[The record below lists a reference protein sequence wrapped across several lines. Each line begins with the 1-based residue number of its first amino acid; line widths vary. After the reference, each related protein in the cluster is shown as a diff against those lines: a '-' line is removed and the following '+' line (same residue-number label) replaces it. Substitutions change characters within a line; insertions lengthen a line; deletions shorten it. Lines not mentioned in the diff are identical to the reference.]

1 MLQAPTAAPAATP
14 PGQRHEAVSLWR
26 RVLRLFL
33 YQRELTPILITVVLF
48 AYFTIRAGSTFT
60 SSLSLSSAAGYAGPI
75 GAIAVGEVLLLV
87 LAEID
92 LSAGQVFL
100 FAPWVEYWLHNLG
113 VPVASGDSARA
124 CRVLRCRSGKRA
136 DHRASERAVLRHD
149 AGDELHPLRPRAHLL
164 ELHPGI
170 ADPAVGVF
178 LADRSVSFI
187 EPGDGGL
194 AMVGDPVGGSDHD
207 PAHVLLTRTR
217 FGVRIIATGGNL
229 VGAAEAGVP
238 VRRVKVWCFVL
249 CSFFAGLVGIVD
261 AVKYGSL
268 DPGNFGVDYILYAV
282 GACVI
287 GGTALTGG
295 RGTVIGAFIGAIL
308 IGVLEDGL
316 TLIGVSTNDFYVW
329 VGVVIIFA
337 MALNVQFD
345 RADRPLEGGHER
357 PSPPSRRLRRPSRPG
372 PRSRCAA

>member
-1 MLQAPTAAPAATP
+1 VQSGTPTPAAAPAEP
-14 PGQRHEAVSLWR
+14 PGQLRAR
-26 RVLRLFL
+26 RSVGGRILRLFL
-33 YQRELTPILITVVLF
+33 YQRELTPVVITIGLF
-48 AYFTIRAGSTFT
+48 AYFTIKAGSNFT
-60 SSLSLSSAAGYAGPI
+60 DSLSLSSAAGYAGPV

-100 FAPWVEYWLHNLG
+100 FAPWVEYWFNNLG
-113 VPVASGDSARA
+113 LSVALSILIALAVCCGVGAVNGLITVLLNVPSFVTTLAMNFILFGL
-124 CRVLRCRSGKRA
+124 VLIYSNQTQA
-136 DHRASERAVLRHD
+136 TPI
-149 AGDELHPLRPRAHLL
+149 PL
-164 ELHPGI
+164 
-170 ADPAVGVF
+170 
-178 LADRSVSFI
+178 SVSTGS
-187 EPGDGGL
+187 PGFSSQFMGEWLWSEILWVLVITIL
-194 AMVGDPVGGSDHD
+194 AT
-207 PAHVLLTRTR
+207 VLLTRTR
-217 FGVRIIATGGNL
+217 FGTRIVATGGNL

-238 VRRVKVWCFVL
+238 VGRVKVWSFVL
-249 CSFFAGLVGIVD
+249 CSFLAGLVGIVD

-316 TLIGVSTNDFYVW
+316 TLTGVSTNDFYVW

-345 RADRPLEGGHER
+345 RLIA
-357 PSPPSRRLRRPSRPG
+357 
-372 PRSRCAA
+372 RSRGT

>member
-1 MLQAPTAAPAATP
+1 VASP
-14 PGQRHEAVSLWR
+14 PGQQRQALTVGR

-33 YQRELTPILITVVLF
+33 YQRELTPVVITIGLF

-60 SSLSLSSAAGYAGPI
+60 DSLSLSSAAGYAGPI
-75 GAIAVGEVLLLV
+75 AAIAVGQVLLLM
-87 LAEID
+87 LGEID

-100 FAPWVEYWLHNLG
+100 FAPWVEYWLNNLG
-113 VPVASGDSARA
+113 VPVALAI
-124 CRVLRCRSGKRA
+124 VLA
-136 DHRASERAVLRHD
+136 LAVCCGVGALN
-149 AGDELHPLRPRAHLL
+149 GLITVLL
-164 ELHPGI
+164 NVP
-170 ADPAVGVF
+170 
-178 LADRSVSFI
+178 SFVTT
-187 EPGDGGL
+187 L
-194 AMVGDPVGGSDHD
+194 AMNFILFGLVLIYSDQTQATPIPLSSSGGFAGQFLGAWQWSEILW
-207 PAHVLLTRTR
+207 VLAITIVMTVMLTRTR
-217 FGVRIIATGGNL
+217 FGVRIVATGGNL

-238 VRRVKVWCFVL
+238 TRRVKVWCFVL
-249 CSFFAGLVGIVD
+249 CSFLSGLVGIVD

-308 IGVLEDGL
+308 IGILEDGL

-345 RADRPLEGGHER
+345 RLIA
-357 PSPPSRRLRRPSRPG
+357 
-372 PRSRCAA
+372 RSRAQ

>member
-1 MLQAPTAAPAATP
+1 MST
-14 PGQRHEAVSLWR
+14 GR

-33 YQRELTPILITVVLF
+33 YQRELTPIVITIGLF
-48 AYFTIRAGSTFT
+48 VYFTIRAGSTFT
-60 SSLSLSSAAGYAGPI
+60 GSLSLSSAAGYAGPI
-75 GAIAVGEVLLLV
+75 GAIAIGQVLLLV

-100 FAPWVEYWLHNLG
+100 FTPWMMYWLHNDGLPFVLAILIALLAACLVG
-113 VPVASGDSARA
+113 AINGLITVRLNVP
-124 CRVLRCRSGKRA
+124 
-136 DHRASERAVLRHD
+136 
-149 AGDELHPLRPRAHLL
+149 
-164 ELHPGI
+164 
-170 ADPAVGVF
+170 
-178 LADRSVSFI
+178 SFVTT
-187 EPGDGGL
+187 L
-194 AMVGDPVGGSDHD
+194 AMNFILYGVVLVYSNDAEASPIPLSGQTSFASQLMGAWKWSEILWVLALTILLS
-207 PAHVLLTRTR
+207 VLLTRTR

-238 VRRVKVWCFVL
+238 IRRVKVWCFVI
-249 CSFFAGLVGIVD
+249 CSFVAGLVGIID

-295 RGTVIGAFIGAIL
+295 RGTVVGAFIGAIL

-316 TLIGVSTNDFYVW
+316 TLVGVSTNEFFIW
-329 VGVVIIFA
+329 VGVVIILA

-345 RADRPLEGGHER
+345 RLLA
-357 PSPPSRRLRRPSRPG
+357 
-372 PRSRCAA
+372 RSRSR

>member
-1 MLQAPTAAPAATP
+1 MQSGARTPVAAPAESP
-14 PGQRHEAVSLWR
+14 PGQQRTLTVGR
-26 RVLRLFL
+26 RILRVFL
-33 YQRELTPILITVVLF
+33 YKRELTPIVITIGLF
-48 AYFTIRAGSTFT
+48 LYFTIKAGSTFLN
-60 SSLSLSSAAGYAGPI
+60 SLSLSSAAGYAGPI
-75 GAIAVGEVLLLV
+75 GAIAVGEVLLLM

-100 FAPWVEYWLHNLG
+100 FCPWVMYWMDNLG
-113 VPVASGDSARA
+113 VPL
-124 CRVLRCRSGKRA
+124 VLAILIALLVVCGVGLINGLITVRLNVPSFVTTLAMNFILFGLVLVYSDQTQA
-136 DHRASERAVLRHD
+136 TPIPLSTSE
-149 AGDELHPLRPRAHLL
+149 
-164 ELHPGI
+164 
-170 ADPAVGVF
+170 
-178 LADRSVSFI
+178 SVSQASFASKFMGVWLWSEI
-187 EPGDGGL
+187 LWVLGITII
-194 AMVGDPVGGSDHD
+194 V
-207 PAHVLLTRTR
+207 HVMLTRTR
-217 FGVRIIATGGNL
+217 FGVRIVATGGNL
-229 VGAAEAGVP
+229 IGAAEAGVP
-238 VRRVKVWCFVL
+238 TARVKVLCFML
-249 CSFFAGLVGIVD
+249 CSFIAGLVGIVD

-345 RADRPLEGGHER
+345 RLIA
-357 PSPPSRRLRRPSRPG
+357 
-372 PRSRCAA
+372 RSRAS

>member
-1 MLQAPTAAPAATP
+1 M
-14 PGQRHEAVSLWR
+14 SIWR

-33 YQRELTPILITVVLF
+33 YQRELTPVVITIALF
-48 AYFTIRAGSTFT
+48 AYFAIKAGSTFT
-60 SSLSLSSAAGYAGPI
+60 SELSLSSAAGYAGPI

-100 FAPWVEYWLHNLG
+100 FAAWVEWWMHNLG
-113 VPVASGDSARA
+113 LPVVLAILISLAVCCGVGAINGLITVRLNVPSFVTTLAMNFVLYGLVLIYSDMAEASPIPLSTYASP
-124 CRVLRCRSGKRA
+124 SGK
-136 DHRASERAVLRHD
+136 AS
-149 AGDELHPLRPRAHLL
+149 
-164 ELHPGI
+164 
-170 ADPAVGVF
+170 
-178 LADRSVSFI
+178 
-187 EPGDGGL
+187 
-194 AMVGDPVGGSDHD
+194 VGGEMMGAWLWSEILWVL
-207 PAHVLLTRTR
+207 AIAILGTVLLTRTR
-217 FGVRIIATGGNL
+217 FGTRIVATGGNL

-238 VRRVKVWCFVL
+238 IRRVKVWSFVI
-249 CSFFAGLVGIVD
+249 CSFLAGLVGMVD

-268 DPGNFGVDYILYAV
+268 DPGNFGVDFILYAI

-308 IGVLEDGL
+308 IGILEDGL

-345 RADRPLEGGHER
+345 RIVA
-357 PSPPSRRLRRPSRPG
+357 
-372 PRSRCAA
+372 RSRGR

>member
-1 MLQAPTAAPAATP
+1 VQSGAPTHSAVAPAAEP
-14 PGQRHEAVSLWR
+14 PGQQREAASISR

-33 YQRELTPILITVVLF
+33 YQRELTPVLITVGLF

-60 SSLSLSSAAGYAGPI
+60 DSLSLSSASGYAGPI

-100 FAPWVEYWLHNLG
+100 FAPWVEYWMHNLG
-113 VPVASGDSARA
+113 VPIALSILVA
-124 CRVLRCRSGKRA
+124 L
-136 DHRASERAVLRHD
+136 AVCC
-149 AGDELHPLRPRAHLL
+149 G
-164 ELHPGI
+164 
-170 ADPAVGVF
+170 VGAINGLITVR
-178 LADRSVSFI
+178 LNVPSFVTT
-187 EPGDGGL
+187 L
-194 AMVGDPVGGSDHD
+194 AMNFVLFGLVLIYSDMTQATPIPLSASNGS
-207 PAHVLLTRTR
+207 PNFSSKFMGAWLWSEILWVLVITILVTVVLTRTR

-229 VGAAEAGVP
+229 LGAAEAGVP
-238 VRRVKVWCFVL
+238 VRRVKVWAFVL
-249 CSFFAGLVGIVD
+249 CSFLAGLVGIVD

-308 IGVLEDGL
+308 IGILEDGL

-337 MALNVQFD
+337 MALNAQFD
-345 RADRPLEGGHER
+345 RLIA
-357 PSPPSRRLRRPSRPG
+357 
-372 PRSRCAA
+372 RSRGT

>member
-1 MLQAPTAAPAATP
+1 MGT
-14 PGQRHEAVSLWR
+14 GR

-33 YQRELTPILITVVLF
+33 YQRELTPIVITIGLF
-48 AYFTIRAGSTFT
+48 VYFAIRAGSKFT
-60 SSLSLSSAAGYAGPI
+60 GSLSLSSAAGYAGPI

-100 FAPWVEYWLHNLG
+100 FCPWVEYWLHNSG
-113 VPVASGDSARA
+113 VPLVLAILIALATVCGVGAINGLITVLLNVPSFVTTLATNFILYGVVLVGSNDAEASPIPLSAGSNFASKFMGTWQWSEIIWVAVITG
-124 CRVLRCRSGKRA
+124 
-136 DHRASERAVLRHD
+136 
-149 AGDELHPLRPRAHLL
+149 LL
-164 ELHPGI
+164 AL
-170 ADPAVGVF
+170 
-178 LADRSVSFI
+178 
-187 EPGDGGL
+187 
-194 AMVGDPVGGSDHD
+194 M
-207 PAHVLLTRTR
+207 LTRTR

-238 VRRVKVWCFVL
+238 IRRVKVWCFVL

-261 AVKYGSL
+261 AVKYGTL

-295 RGTVIGAFIGAIL
+295 RGTVVGAFIGAIL
-308 IGVLEDGL
+308 IGILEDGL
-316 TLIGVSTNDFYVW
+316 TLIGVSTNDFYIW

-337 MALNVQFD
+337 MALNAQFD
-345 RADRPLEGGHER
+345 RLVA
-357 PSPPSRRLRRPSRPG
+357 
-372 PRSRCAA
+372 RSRGR

>member
-1 MLQAPTAAPAATP
+1 MHSGAPTNIAAPAVNP
-14 PGQRHEAVSLWR
+14 PGQPREALSIWR

-33 YQRELTPILITVVLF
+33 YQRELTPILITIALF

-60 SSLSLSSAAGYAGPI
+60 DSLSLSSAAGYAGPI

-100 FAPWVEYWLHNLG
+100 FAAWVEYWLHNLG
-113 VPVASGDSARA
+113 LPIALSILVALVVCCGVGAVNGLITVLLNVPSFVTTLAMNFILFGLVLIYSTYTEASPIPLSVSNGSPGFSSEFMGAWLWSEILWVVAIMILGTV
-124 CRVLRCRSGKRA
+124 VLR
-136 DHRASERAVLRHD
+136 
-149 AGDELHPLRPRAHLL
+149 
-164 ELHPGI
+164 
-170 ADPAVGVF
+170 
-178 LADRSVSFI
+178 
-187 EPGDGGL
+187 
-194 AMVGDPVGGSDHD
+194 
-207 PAHVLLTRTR
+207 RTR

-229 VGAAEAGVP
+229 LGAAEAGVP

-249 CSFFAGLVGIVD
+249 CSFLSGLVGIVD

-308 IGVLEDGL
+308 IGILEDGL

-337 MALNVQFD
+337 MALNAQFD
-345 RADRPLEGGHER
+345 RLIA
-357 PSPPSRRLRRPSRPG
+357 
-372 PRSRCAA
+372 RSRAT

>member
-1 MLQAPTAAPAATP
+1 MGAPTHSAAAPAAEP
-14 PGQRHEAVSLWR
+14 PGQQREAAAVGR

-33 YQRELTPILITVVLF
+33 YQRELTPLLITIALF
-48 AYFTIRAGSTFT
+48 VYFTIRAGSTFT
-60 SSLSLSSAAGYAGPI
+60 DSLSLSSAAGYAGPI
-75 GAIAVGEVLLLV
+75 AAIAVGEVMLLV
-87 LAEID
+87 LGEID

-100 FAPWVEYWLHNLG
+100 FAPWVEYWMHNLG
-113 VPVASGDSARA
+113 LPIALSILIALAVCCGVGAINGLLTVRLNVPSFVAT
-124 CRVLRCRSGKRA
+124 
-136 DHRASERAVLRHD
+136 
-149 AGDELHPLRPRAHLL
+149 
-164 ELHPGI
+164 
-170 ADPAVGVF
+170 
-178 LADRSVSFI
+178 
-187 EPGDGGL
+187 L
-194 AMVGDPVGGSDHD
+194 AMNFILFGLVLIYSSDAEASPIPLSSSNGS
-207 PAHVLLTRTR
+207 PSFTSNLMGAWLWSEILWVVAITIVAHVVLTRTR
-217 FGVRIIATGGNL
+217 FGVRIVATGGNL

-249 CSFFAGLVGIVD
+249 CSFIAGLVGIVD

-316 TLIGVSTNDFYVW
+316 TLVGVSTNDFYVW

-337 MALNVQFD
+337 MALNAQFD
-345 RADRPLEGGHER
+345 KLIA
-357 PSPPSRRLRRPSRPG
+357 
-372 PRSRCAA
+372 RSRGT

>member
-1 MLQAPTAAPAATP
+1 MHLGAPTQSAVAPAAEP
-14 PGQRHEAVSLWR
+14 PGQQREAASIGR

-33 YQRELTPILITVVLF
+33 YQRELTPVLITVGLF

-60 SSLSLSSAAGYAGPI
+60 DSLSLSSASGYAGPI
-75 GAIAVGEVLLLV
+75 GAIAVGEVMLLV

-100 FAPWVEYWLHNLG
+100 FAPWVEYWMHNLG
-113 VPVASGDSARA
+113 LPIALSILIALAVCCGVGAINGLITVRLNVP
-124 CRVLRCRSGKRA
+124 
-136 DHRASERAVLRHD
+136 
-149 AGDELHPLRPRAHLL
+149 
-164 ELHPGI
+164 
-170 ADPAVGVF
+170 
-178 LADRSVSFI
+178 SFVTT
-187 EPGDGGL
+187 L
-194 AMVGDPVGGSDHD
+194 AMNFVLFGLVLIYSDMTQGTPIPLSASNGS
-207 PAHVLLTRTR
+207 PSFSSQLMGSWLWSEIIWVLVITILGTVLLRRTR

-229 VGAAEAGVP
+229 LGAAEAGIP
-238 VRRVKVWCFVL
+238 VRRVKVWAFVL
-249 CSFFAGLVGIVD
+249 CSFLSGLVGIVD

-337 MALNVQFD
+337 MALNAQFD
-345 RADRPLEGGHER
+345 KLIA
-357 PSPPSRRLRRPSRPG
+357 
-372 PRSRCAA
+372 RSRGT